1 MQAAMPEKIAGLP
14 VVRSVAALRH
24 EIAAWRAAGDSVA
37 LVPTMGALHAGH
49 LALVARARLLCRR
62 TVASLFVNPTQFGPA
77 EDFARYP
84 RDEAADAAK
93 LLAAGCDLLFAPP
106 VAEIYPPGF
115 ATQVDTGPIAQ
126 RLEGRLRPGHFNGVA
141 TVVAKLLIAAGVDVA
156 CFGEKDYQQ
165 LQLIRRLARDLEIPV
180 RIEGVPTV
188 REPDGLALSSRNIY
202 LTPAERLVAPLLHR
216 TLEDVA
222 SRIVRD
228 GVGSSDAAA
237 EGSAALLRAGFAQV
251 DYLEICDA
259 ETLEPLARRD
269 RPGRILVAAQLGN
282 TRLIDNIPLA
292 P

>member
-1 MQAAMPEKIAGLP
+1 MQTAMPERIAGLP

-24 EIAAWRAAGDSVA
+24 EVAAWRAAGDSVA

-49 LALVARARLLCRR
+49 LALVARAKALCRR
-62 TVASLFVNPTQFGPA
+62 AVASLFVNPTQFGPT

-115 ATQVDTGPIAQ
+115 STQVDTGPIAQ

-141 TVVAKLLIAAGVDVA
+141 TVVAKLLIAAGADVA

-165 LQLIRRLARDLEIPV
+165 LQLIRRLARDLEIPA

-202 LTPAERLVAPLLHR
+202 LTPAERLIAPLLHR

-222 SRIVRD
+222 ARIVLD
-228 GVGSSDAAA
+228 GVVPGDAAA
-237 EGSAALLRAGFAQV
+237 EGYALLLRAGFAQV

-269 RPGRILVAAQLGN
+269 RPGRILVAARLGN
-282 TRLIDNIPLA
+282 TRLIDNIALP
-292 P
+292 